1 MFNQLPYW
9 MDLLFKEYSYAIIGA
24 CMEVHNYL
32 GPGFLEVVYKDAIEI
47 ELIKS
52 GVYFEREKKYEVFY
66 KGNKLMHYYVADF
79 VVEEA
84 VILEVKA
91 VAAISPVFIAQTI
104 NYLKVSGNKLGLLI
118 NFGEAQLGVKRLVY

>member
-1 MFNQLPYW
+1 

-24 CMEVHNYL
+24 CMEVHKYL

-47 ELIKS
+47 ELMRTGI
-52 GVYFEREKKYEVFY
+52 YFEREKKYEVMY
-66 KGNKLMHYYVADF
+66 KGNKLQHFYVADF
-79 VVEEA
+79 VVEGV

-91 VAAISPVFIAQTI
+91 AAAVSPVFIAQTI

-118 NFGEAQLGVKRLVY
+118 NFGETQLMVKRLVL

>member
-1 MFNQLPYW
+1 
-9 MDLLFKEYSYAIIGA
+9 MDILFKEYSYAIIGA
-24 CMEVHNYL
+24 CMEVHNHL
-32 GPGFLEVVYKDAIEI
+32 GTGFLEVVYKDAIEI

-66 KGNKLMHYYVADF
+66 KGNKLLHYYIADF
-79 VVEEA
+79 VVEET

-91 VAAISPVFIAQTI
+91 AAAISPVFIAQTI

-118 NFGEAQLGVKRLVY
+118 NFGEAQLRVKRLVL

>member
-1 MFNQLPYW
+1 
-9 MDLLFKEYSYAIIGA
+9 
-24 CMEVHNYL
+24 MEVHNHL
-32 GPGFLEVVYKDAIEI
+32 GPGFLEAVYKDAIEI

-66 KGNKLMHYYVADF
+66 KGNKLKHYYVADF

-91 VAAISPVFIAQTI
+91 VAAISPVFMAQTI

-118 NFGEAQLGVKRLVY
+118 NFGEAQLRVKRLVL

>member
-1 MFNQLPYW
+1 MVKNSDR

-24 CMEVHNYL
+24 CMEVHKYL

-47 ELIKS
+47 ELMRTGI
-52 GVYFEREKKYEVFY
+52 YFEREKKYEVMY
-66 KGNKLMHYYVADF
+66 KGNKLQHFYVADF
-79 VVEEA
+79 VVEGV

-91 VAAISPVFIAQTI
+91 AAAVSPVFIAQTI

-118 NFGEAQLGVKRLVY
+118 NFGETQLMVKRLVL

>member
-1 MFNQLPYW
+1 ME
-9 MDLLFKEYSYAIIGA
+9 LLFTEYSYAIIGA

-32 GPGFLEVVYKDAIEI
+32 GPGFLEAVYKDAIEI
-47 ELIKS
+47 EFINRR
-52 GVYFEREKKYEVFY
+52 VYFEREKKYEVFY

-91 VAAISPVFIAQTI
+91 AAAISPLFIAQTI

-118 NFGEAQLGVKRLVY
+118 NFGEAKLGVKRLVL